1 MNAASTPPA
10 SVASAADL
18 LAVAGLGKSYGR
30 RRVLDGVSFSVRPGE
45 VLGLVG
51 PNGAGKTTLFGCL
64 AGLLP
69 ADAGRVADGSGR
81 TLPPAGRRDLLFYL
95 PDGILPW
102 PEQCVNRILAR
113 WRDLW
118 GGPDSRQQASRALL
132 ERLGLVQLRSSP
144 VGALSKGERKRFLL
158 ALALF
163 SPRPLL
169 LLDEPFDGLDLR
181 QTRDVAALLAEVA
194 AEGRTLFLSIHQLVD
209 AGRVCDR
216 FVMLADGKVAGA
228 GTLDALRERA
238 GCTEGSLEEVFLAL
252 T

>member
-1 MNAASTPPA
+1 MTIAAPE
-10 SVASAADL
+10 L

-69 ADAGRVADGSGR
+69 ADAGRVADGVGR
-81 TLPPAGRRDLLFYL
+81 VLPPPGRRDLLFYL

-102 PEQCVNRILAR
+102 PEQRIDRLLFR

-118 GGPDSRQQASRALL
+118 SASEARNQGPDLDALI
-132 ERLGLVQLRSSP
+132 ERLGLSRLRGS
-144 VGALSKGERKRFLL
+144 VAGALSKGERKRFLL
-158 ALALF
+158 ALALL
-163 SPRPLL
+163 SPQPLV

-181 QTRDVAALLAEVA
+181 QTRDVATLLRQVA
-194 AEGRTLFLSIHQLVD
+194 AAGRTLFLSIHQLVD

-216 FVMLADGKVAGA
+216 FVMLSDGKVAGE
-228 GTLDALRERA
+228 GTLDALRGRA
-238 GCTEGSLEEVFLAL
+238 GCLEGSLEEVFLAL